1 MQYKELIQ
9 FDPIERIIQIRDAN
23 EAEHAKRFVSTYVF
37 SDVMAEKLRDLVFPL
52 LRPDAVDAK
61 GLLIVG
67 NYGTGKSHLM
77 SVISALSEHG
87 DLLDEVS
94 NETVKEAAGPVAGK
108 YRVVRMEIGST
119 KMGLRQIITQNI
131 EKALRDWEID
141 FKFPKQDEVSENKTS
156 FENLMGE
163 FAQTFPEKGLLV
175 VVDELLDYLRTRDQQ
190 ELTLDLGFLRE
201 IGEVCKDLRFRF
213 IAGIQEAIFDSDRF
227 AFVSESLLR
236 VKDRFDQVRI
246 LKTDITFVVA
256 NRLLKKS
263 EEQKRKIRDYL
274 EPFSKFYE
282 GWSEELDT
290 YVDLFPVHPDYVS
303 TFERLPIVEQRGVL
317 QVLSLN
323 FKAMMDE
330 ELPAEYPGLLAL
342 DSFWAYLKDNAV
354 HRSNDDV
361 RATMD
366 CSDTLLSK
374 VESGFPKNRQ
384 QYKGIAKR
392 IIEGLSVNRL
402 TSANIN
408 APIGMT
414 TEQIRDELCLY
425 HPMIE
430 DIGCDPAEDLLA
442 TIEVALKEIRACV
455 SGQFL
460 SQNDDNR
467 QYYLDLKKTE
477 DFDAL
482 VEKRAETLGKEEL
495 DLAYFDVLQQLME
508 IGDQSDFT
516 GFRIWES
523 SMPWEDRN
531 VTKLGWLFFGVPSE
545 RSTAQP
551 ARDFYLYFPQ
561 IINPPKYKDEQKAD
575 EVFFKLDTKDGVFTE
590 TLRLYAAALAL
601 KHNATG
607 AKKQEYHNK
616 AEKHFI
622 VLRDWLRQNFLS
634 KIKVTFGGKTKS
646 LSQALTGGNAA
657 GKTCREQVFLA
668 ASRLLNRHFE
678 EICGD
683 YPRFTRQITF
693 GKDGNAP
700 QAITDA
706 LKCFHGTKTQTG
718 AAVLDGLSLYDGE
731 KIDPTQS
738 PYANYIIEKLNAK
751 GHGQVLNQNEL
762 ISEIDTIPY
771 FFAAGKFRLEVEL
784 LIVVLGALVYSGE
797 IVLSIPGKEF
807 SATDL
812 GDMAARPL
820 RDFLDFKHI
829 KQPKDWNIPAIK
841 ALFELLGLPS
851 GLAVQVSQNNNEAV
865 TKLNIELN
873 KRVET
878 LVLARQE
885 FSNGIPFWGMRLLGE
900 SEIADLATQIDATK
914 DFLESLQAF
923 NTPGKL
929 KNFKYSAD
937 DINKHK
943 PGIALLESVDQLKQ
957 FADSLAD
964 YTSYLSSAEGILPEG
979 NEWREKSRAFKEN
992 IRADVLK
999 PENRS
1004 SKDFRKKTLDALK
1017 KLKQEYIDIY
1027 LQLYKHSRL
1036 DLEQDKRKKTLVSD
1050 VRMDHLNALST
1061 IETMNVSQLKE
1072 IRDEFGSLQTGQNIT
1087 ADDLQESATA
1097 ADFFPLMESN
1107 QGMSAEQRLNNLES
1121 QIGGVYSAWVNSLL
1135 KEFEDPIVQ
1144 DNMKLL
1150 KADEKAALDAFLI
1163 EKELPNDLPK
1173 PLIPAMKQALSGLSR
1188 VSVKLH
1194 DLEGALFA
1202 GGSATTIEDFKDR
1215 FTEYLDG
1222 IIKGQD
1228 RSKVRLVLDKNSQ
1241 Q

>member
-1 MQYKELIQ
+1 MKYKELIQ

-37 SDVMAEKLRDLVFPL
+37 SDVMAEKLRDHVFPL

-77 SVISALSEHG
+77 SVLSALSEHG
-87 DLLDEVS
+87 ELLDEVS
-94 NETVKEAAGPVAGK
+94 NKTVKEAAGPVAGK
-108 YRVVRMEIGST
+108 YCVVRMEIGST
-119 KMGLRQIITQNI
+119 KMGLRQIIIQNI
-131 EKALRDWEID
+131 EKALREWEID
-141 FKFPKQDEVSENKTS
+141 FKFPKENEISENKTS
-156 FENLMGE
+156 FENLMSE
-163 FAQTFPEKGLLV
+163 FAKTFPEKGLLI
-175 VVDELLDYLRTRDQQ
+175 VVDELLDYLRTRNQQ

-227 AFVSESLLR
+227 AFVSESLSR

-246 LKTDITFVVA
+246 VKTDITFVVA

-274 EPFSKFYE
+274 EPFSKFYD
-282 GWSEELDT
+282 GWSEQLDN

-317 QVLSLN
+317 QVLSIN
-323 FKAMMDE
+323 FKAMMDK
-330 ELPAEYPGLLAL
+330 ELPAQYPGLLAL

-384 QYKGIAKR
+384 QYKDIAKR

-414 TEQIRDELCLY
+414 SEQIRDELCLY

-430 DIGCDPAEDLLA
+430 NAEDLLT
-442 TIEVALKEIRACV
+442 TIEVALKEVRACV

-460 SQNDDNR
+460 SQNEDNH

-482 VEKRAETLGKEEL
+482 VEKRAETLGDEEL

-508 IGDQSDFT
+508 ISDSSEFT
-516 GFRIWES
+516 GHRIWES
-523 SMPWEDRN
+523 SIPWSKRN

-545 RSTAQP
+545 RGTATPQ
-551 ARDFYLYFPQ
+551 RDFYLYFPQ
-561 IINPPKYKDEQKAD
+561 IIDPPKYKDEQKAD
-575 EVFFKLDTKDGVFTE
+575 EVFFKLDTNDATFST

-607 AKKQEYHNK
+607 TKKQEYHNK
-616 AEKHFI
+616 AEKNFT
-622 VLRDWLRQNFLS
+622 VLRDWLRKNFLS
-634 KIKVTFGGKTKS
+634 KIKVTFAGKTKT
-646 LSQALTGGNAA
+646 LSQALNGENAS

-668 ASRLLNRHFE
+668 ASRVLNSHFE
-678 EICGD
+678 DICGD
-683 YPRFTRQITF
+683 YPCFTRQITF
-693 GKDGNAP
+693 GKDGNAQ
-700 QAITDA
+700 QAINDA
-706 LKCFHGTKTQTG
+706 LRFLHGTKTQYG
-718 AAVLDGLSLYDGE
+718 AAVLDGLSLFDGE

-762 ISEIDTIPY
+762 VSEIDTIPY
-771 FFAAGKFRLEVEL
+771 FVAESKFRLEIEL
-784 LIVVLGALVYSGE
+784 LLVVLGALVYSGE
-797 IVLSIPGKEF
+797 VVLSIPGKEF

-812 GDMAARPL
+812 SDMTARPL
-820 RDFLDFKHI
+820 RDLMDFKHI
-829 KQPKDWNIPAIK
+829 KKPKDWNIPAIK

-851 GLAVQVSQNNNEAV
+851 GLAVQVSQNNSDAV
-865 TKLNIELN
+865 IELNTELN
-873 KRVET
+873 KRVEK

-885 FSNGIPFWGMRLLGE
+885 FSNGIPFWGVPLL
-900 SEIADLATQIDATK
+900 SETEIKDLATQIDATK
-914 DFLESLQAF
+914 DFLEKLQNY

-937 DINKHK
+937 EIKNHE
-943 PGIALLESVDQLKQ
+943 PGLSQLERVNQLKQ

-964 YTSYLSSAEGILPEG
+964 YTRYLSSAESNLPEG
-979 NEWREKSRAFKEN
+979 NEWRVKSKTFKETL
-992 IRADVLK
+992 RADVLK
-999 PENRS
+999 PENHS
-1004 SKDFRKKTLDALK
+1004 SEAFQKKTLNALK
-1017 KLKQEYIDIY
+1017 KLKQEYIEIY

-1036 DLEQDKRKKTLVSD
+1036 DLEQDKRKKKLVSD

-1061 IETMNVSQLKE
+1061 IETMNVSQLKA
-1072 IRDEFGSLQTGQNIT
+1072 IRDEFGRLQTGQNIT
-1087 ADDLQESATA
+1087 ADDLQESPTA
-1097 ADFFPLMESN
+1097 AEFFPLMEIS
-1107 QGMSAEQRLNNLES
+1107 QGMSADQRLNNLDS
-1121 QIGGVYSAWVNSLL
+1121 LIDTVYSAWVESLL
-1135 KEFEDPIVQ
+1135 KEFEDPSVQ

-1150 KADEKAALDAFLI
+1150 KTEEKSVLDAFLT

-1173 PLIPAMKQALSGLSR
+1173 SLISAMKQALSGLSR
-1188 VSVKLH
+1188 VSVKLQ

-1215 FTEYLDG
+1215 FAEYLDH

-1228 RSKVRLVLDKNSQ
+1228 RSKVRLVLDKNSRQ
-1241 Q
+1241 QDSLS